1 MCARTID
8 RYLLEGLL
16 TRRNVSQQAEA
27 AMHIARRRLGL
38 YREREREREEVTEEE
53 NPSVFFFMRCFDS
66 SFLVAIGTY
75 RDRKSRDEG
84 GRRERDDCIERCYF
98 LPRSQALQE
107 ERKEGRK
114 GNFSGSR

>member
-38 YREREREREEVTEEE
+38 YRERERKGRGHGRRK
-53 NPSVFFFMRCFDS
+53 SKHFFFHALLRF
-66 SFLVAIGTY
+66 FV
-75 RDRKSRDEG
+75 SRG
-84 GRRERDDCIERCYF
+84 NRNVS
-98 LPRSQALQE
+98 RS
-107 ERKEGRK
+107 
-114 GNFSGSR
+114 